1 MSGARGLRAGSVH
14 RSGGN
19 PAILGTIAAAWLLP
33 QGRRKTAR
41 AKKTAMAKKMATEML
56 VDELRSTL
64 DKMSR
69 DFDRVELLAAGLA
82 AMSRPIPD
90 YEPEFQHLNRAAL
103 RDHEFTAPAGRDR
116 PRS

>member
-1 MSGARGLRAGSVH
+1 
-14 RSGGN
+14 
-19 PAILGTIAAAWLLP
+19 
-33 QGRRKTAR
+33 
-41 AKKTAMAKKMATEML
+41 MAKQMATEML
-56 VDELRSTL
+56 IDELRSTL

-69 DFDRVELLAAGLA
+69 DFNRVELLAAGLA

-103 RDHEFTAPAGRDR
+103 HDHEFTGPGRDR